1 MIVILALNKKLN
13 YEISTP
19 ILLEE
24 KKFLSVVPL
33 WCEFIFSISNEILAN
48 DQRKNLNNLGHYYIS
63 VILQ

>member
-24 KKFLSVVPL
+24 KRFLSVVPL
-33 WCEFIFSISNEILAN
+33 WCEFLLSISNRILVN
-48 DQRKNLNNLGHYYIS
+48 DQKKKLK
-63 VILQ
+63 